1 MACKI
6 NPMGLGGN
14 DSSSIA
20 YEQND
25 ENQSSMS
32 VEESS
37 NTHSNVNLHQRIFVI
52 KANESNRNI
61 CEMSPF
67 LIEKAIKGTV
77 GTVKN
82 VRKLRSGLLLVEV
95 ESEAQARRIMNVK
108 QLHDMKVT
116 VSPHRSLNSCT
127 GVITSTEL
135 SKLKEEEIQAELE
148 EIGVSKV
155 K

>member
-6 NPMGLGGN
+6 NPTGLGGN
-14 DSSSIA
+14 DRSSIA

-37 NTHSNVNLHQRIFVI
+37 NTHSNVNLHQRIFVN
-52 KANESNRNI
+52 KANQSNRNI
-61 CEMSPF
+61 CEMTPF

-95 ESEAQARRIMNVK
+95 ESEALCLNLNTNPK
-108 QLHDMKVT
+108 S
-116 VSPHRSLNSCT
+116 SPSP
-127 GVITSTEL
+127 
-135 SKLKEEEIQAELE
+135 
-148 EIGVSKV
+148 
-155 K
+155 